1 MSTLLRRSLL
11 AVSLCLNI
19 AFVAFWAVRAM
30 PDMLGPVPGMRD
42 AGHGL
47 MAVAL
52 FDKLDATPEQREQ
65 LAAFAAR
72 FSGEAQTTRRVVRA
86 ERERLLDLL
95 AAETLDR
102 AAIQAAQQRILDGQ
116 ARMKDAVV
124 DLLIEARA
132 TLSKE
137 QYQTLIA
144 SIRARSERP
153 ARRMPGSGGF
163 GSGMAR
169 E

>member
-1 MSTLLRRSLL
+1 MRRSLL
-11 AVSLCLNI
+11 VLSLCLNI

-30 PDMLGPVPGMRD
+30 PDMFDPPPVLRGT
-42 AGHGL
+42 GHGL
-47 MAVAL
+47 VAVAL
-52 FDKLDATPEQREQ
+52 FDELDATPEQREQ

-72 FSGEAQTTRRVVRA
+72 FSEEAGATRRVVRM

-95 AAETLDR
+95 AAENLDK

-132 TLSKE
+132 MLSRE
-137 QYQTLIA
+137 QYQILIA

-153 ARRMPGSGGF
+153 GAGMPGRGGL
-163 GSGMAR
+163 GSGMER